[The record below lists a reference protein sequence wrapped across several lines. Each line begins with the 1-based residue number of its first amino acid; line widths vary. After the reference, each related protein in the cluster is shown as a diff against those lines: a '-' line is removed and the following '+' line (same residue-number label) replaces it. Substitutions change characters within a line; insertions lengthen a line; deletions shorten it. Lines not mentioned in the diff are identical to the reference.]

1 MFQLDDSTQIHL
13 GNTETRDFYALL
25 NRKIHTVHQTGPM
38 NWNNITRLDE
48 NALKK
53 VFTSLKNICKEIKLK
68 EFQFKLIHCSY
79 EKGASSIR
87 Y

>member
-13 GNTETRDFYALL
+13 DNTKTRDFYALL

-48 NALKK
+48 NAWQKNFYLPKK
-53 VFTSLKNICKEIKLK
+53 HLQGDKIERIPV
-68 EFQFKLIHCSY
+68 
-79 EKGASSIR
+79 
-87 Y
+87 